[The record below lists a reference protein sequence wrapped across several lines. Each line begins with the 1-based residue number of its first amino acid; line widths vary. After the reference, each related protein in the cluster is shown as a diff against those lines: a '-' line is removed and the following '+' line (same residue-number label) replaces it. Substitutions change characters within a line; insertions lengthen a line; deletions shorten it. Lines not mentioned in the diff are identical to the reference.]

1 MSSSLNQPC
10 SENDYLVG
18 HLDLLVGSYQRLTG
32 KSLLAATDHGFEA
45 AKRAYE
51 APFVILSH
59 DTQSDPIFTYGN
71 LTAQKLFELD
81 WDELTRLP
89 SRFSAELPNR
99 EERARLLNLV
109 NAQGYIDNYQG
120 IRISKTGR
128 RFLIRNAV
136 VWNLIDESG
145 TIHGQAA
152 TFSDWELLR

>member
-1 MSSSLNQPC
+1 MPTSPDRPC
-10 SENDYLVG
+10 SENVYLAG
-18 HLDLLVGSYQRLTG
+18 HLSLLLSSYQRLTG
-32 KSLLAATDHGFEA
+32 KSLLPATASVFEA
-45 AKRAYE
+45 AKCAYE

-59 DTQSDPIFTYGN
+59 DTESDPIFTYGN
-71 LTAQKLFELD
+71 LSAQKLFELD
-81 WDELTRLP
+81 WEELTRLP

-136 VWNLIDESG
+136 VWNLIDASG
-145 TIHGQAA
+145 SIHGQAA
-152 TFSDWELLR
+152 TFSNWELLR